1 LSRQHR
7 RISFSGLA
15 LRPSP
20 DLLRSPA
27 GRRLL
32 ALLDTIAAAEL
43 PHRRGTIGLIGM
55 PRTTQFDTSDNR
67 HEMSRRSLVRPGV
80 ALALVLFAAGA
91 GIGAYRLIAG
101 QSLERA
107 HAPAAVSQKSVPNL
121 VRDGSRIVVPE
132 GSPLRG
138 KLTIG
143 TVTQQQIDRT
153 LQLPAIVE
161 AEPARTVKVLPP
173 VAGRLIDLKIQ
184 LGERVE
190 RGQELAVIDSS
201 DLAQAYADEDK
212 ARSAVKMT
220 KQALDRAVA
229 LEKYSAGS
237 VKDRQQAE
245 NDHAQ
250 AQAELERTQSRLRAI
265 GVVADLKEEGR
276 KLSLKA
282 PVSGSVIDLQVARGA
297 HLNDTT
303 AAIMTIANLDEIW
316 VTANVPEKDTAL
328 VAQGQAVDVVFAA
341 YPGEVFKGRVLFV
354 SDILDPDT
362 RRTKVRIAFQNPNM
376 RLKPNMF
383 ASATF
388 VTPKQTVPI
397 VPTTAVV
404 LRNEADQVFVEIA
417 PWTFEARPIEI
428 DFQQGNQAVIAHGLE
443 AGQRVVVRG
452 AVLLND

>member
-1 LSRQHR
+1 
-7 RISFSGLA
+7 
-15 LRPSP
+15 
-20 DLLRSPA
+20 
-27 GRRLL
+27 
-32 ALLDTIAAAEL
+32 
-43 PHRRGTIGLIGM
+43 M

-190 RGQELAVIDSS
+190 QGQELAVIDSS

-328 VAQGQAVDVVFAA
+328 VAHGQAVDVVFAA

-428 DFQQGNQAVIAHGLE
+428 DFQQENQAVIAHGLE

>member
-1 LSRQHR
+1 
-7 RISFSGLA
+7 
-15 LRPSP
+15 
-20 DLLRSPA
+20 
-27 GRRLL
+27 
-32 ALLDTIAAAEL
+32 
-43 PHRRGTIGLIGM
+43 M

-80 ALALVLFAAGA
+80 ALALILFAAGA

-303 AAIMTIANLDEIW
+303 AAIMTIANLAEIW

>member
-1 LSRQHR
+1 
-7 RISFSGLA
+7 
-15 LRPSP
+15 
-20 DLLRSPA
+20 
-27 GRRLL
+27 
-32 ALLDTIAAAEL
+32 
-43 PHRRGTIGLIGM
+43 M
-55 PRTTQFDTSDNR
+55 PRTTQFDTADNR
-67 HEMSRRSLVRPGV
+67 HETSQSSFKRWGV
-80 ALALVLFAAGA
+80 VLTLVLFAAGGGVA
-91 GIGAYRLIAG
+91 AYWLNSWDSRARL
-101 QSLERA
+101 
-107 HAPAAVSQKSVPNL
+107 PVAVPQKSVPNL
-121 VRDGSRIVVPE
+121 VREGSRIAIPE
-132 GSPLRG
+132 GSPLRS
-138 KLTIG
+138 KLMIG
-143 TVTQQQIDRT
+143 TVAAKEIQRT
-153 LQLPAIVE
+153 LELPAVVE
-161 AEPARTVKVLPP
+161 ADPARTMKVLPP

-220 KQALDRAVA
+220 KQTLDRAVA

-250 AQAELERTQSRLRAI
+250 AQAELERAQSRLRAI
-265 GVVADLKEEGR
+265 GASADPKLEGR

-297 HLNDTT
+297 HLNDPT

-316 VTANVPEKDTAL
+316 VTANVAEKDTAL
-328 VAQGQAVDVVFAA
+328 AAQGQAVDVVFTA

-362 RRTKVRIAFQNPNM
+362 RRTKVRIAFQNPDM

-383 ASATF
+383 ANATF
-388 VTPKQTVPI
+388 MTPKRMVPI
-397 VPTTAVV
+397 VPATAVV

-428 DFQQGNQAVIAHGLE
+428 DFQQGDQAVIAHGLQ
-443 AGQRVVVRG
+443 AGERVVVKG

>member
-1 LSRQHR
+1 
-7 RISFSGLA
+7 
-15 LRPSP
+15 
-20 DLLRSPA
+20 
-27 GRRLL
+27 
-32 ALLDTIAAAEL
+32 
-43 PHRRGTIGLIGM
+43 M

-91 GIGAYRLIAG
+91 GIGAYRFIAS

-107 HAPAAVSQKSVPNL
+107 YAPAAVSQKSVPNL

-173 VAGRLIDLKIQ
+173 VAGRLVDLKVQ

-265 GVVADLKEEGR
+265 GASADLKEEGR

-297 HLNDTT
+297 HLNDPT

-316 VTANVPEKDTAL
+316 VTANAPEKDTAL

-341 YPGEVFKGRVLFV
+341 YPGEVFRGRILFV

-362 RRTKVRIAFQNPNM
+362 RRTKVRIAFQNPDM

-388 VTPKQTVPI
+388 VTPKRTVPI

-404 LRNEADQVFVEIA
+404 LRNEADQVLVEIA

-443 AGQRVVVRG
+443 AGQRVIVRG

>member
-1 LSRQHR
+1 
-7 RISFSGLA
+7 
-15 LRPSP
+15 
-20 DLLRSPA
+20 
-27 GRRLL
+27 
-32 ALLDTIAAAEL
+32 
-43 PHRRGTIGLIGM
+43 M
-55 PRTTQFDTSDNR
+55 PRTTSFEISNKPHETSQ
-67 HEMSRRSLVRPGV
+67 RRLARPGAV
-80 ALALVLFAAGA
+80 LALVLFAAGV
-91 GIGAYRLIAG
+91 GVGGYKLIAN
-101 QSLERA
+101 SPDERA
-107 HAPAAVSQKSVPNL
+107 RAPLAVPQKRAHL
-121 VRDGSRIVVPE
+121 VREGSRVEIPE
-132 GSPLRG
+132 GSPLRS

-143 TVTQQQIDRT
+143 TVAQQQIDRT
-153 LQLPAIVE
+153 LQLPAMVE
-161 AEPARTVKVLPP
+161 ADPTRTVKVLPP
-173 VAGRLIDLKIQ
+173 VAGRLIDLKVQ

-212 ARSAVKMT
+212 ARSVVKMT

-250 AQAELERTQSRLRAI
+250 AQAELERAQSRLRAI
-265 GVVADLKEEGR
+265 GVPADSKQEGR

-297 HLNDTT
+297 HLNDVT

-328 VAQGQAVDVVFAA
+328 VTQGQAVDVVFSA
-341 YPGEVFKGRVLFV
+341 YPSEVFKGRVLFV

-362 RRTKVRIAFQNPNM
+362 RRTKVRIAFANPGI

-383 ASATF
+383 ANATF
-388 VTPKQTVPI
+388 TTMKQTVMT

-417 PWTFEARPIEI
+417 PWTFEARSVEI
-428 DFQQGNQAVIAHGLE
+428 DFQQGDQAVIARGLE
-443 AGQRVVVRG
+443 PGQHVVVKG

>member
-1 LSRQHR
+1 
-7 RISFSGLA
+7 
-15 LRPSP
+15 
-20 DLLRSPA
+20 
-27 GRRLL
+27 
-32 ALLDTIAAAEL
+32 
-43 PHRRGTIGLIGM
+43 M

-91 GIGAYRLIAG
+91 GIGVYRLIAG

-250 AQAELERTQSRLRAI
+250 AQAELERTQARLRAI

-303 AAIMTIANLDEIW
+303 AAIMTIANLAEIW

-428 DFQQGNQAVIAHGLE
+428 DFQQGNQAVIAHGLK

>member
-1 LSRQHR
+1 
-7 RISFSGLA
+7 
-15 LRPSP
+15 
-20 DLLRSPA
+20 
-27 GRRLL
+27 
-32 ALLDTIAAAEL
+32 
-43 PHRRGTIGLIGM
+43 M
-55 PRTTQFDTSDNR
+55 P
-67 HEMSRRSLVRPGV
+67 
-80 ALALVLFAAGA
+80 
-91 GIGAYRLIAG
+91 
-101 QSLERA
+101 
-107 HAPAAVSQKSVPNL
+107 QKAVPNL
-121 VRDGSRIVVPE
+121 VREGSRVTIPE
-132 GSPLRG
+132 GSPLRS

-143 TVTQQQIDRT
+143 MVVKQEIHNT
-153 LQLPAIVE
+153 LKLPAVVE
-161 AEPARTVKVLPP
+161 ADPTRTVKVLPP
-173 VAGRLIDLKIQ
+173 VAGHLIDLKIQ

-190 RGQELAVIDSS
+190 RGQELGLIDSS

-220 KQALDRAVA
+220 KQTLDRALA

-237 VKDRQQAE
+237 IKDRQQAE

-250 AQAELERTQSRLRAI
+250 AQAELERAQSRLRAI
-265 GVVADLKEEGR
+265 GVSAERKEDGR

-297 HLNDTT
+297 HLNDPT

-316 VTANVPEKDTAL
+316 VTANVPEKDTTL
-328 VAQGQAVDVVFAA
+328 VAHGQAVDVVFTA

-362 RRTKVRIAFQNPNM
+362 RRTKVRIAFQNPDI

-388 VTPKQTVPI
+388 MTPKQTVPI

-404 LRNEADQVFVEIA
+404 LRNEADQVFVEVA
-417 PWTFEARPIEI
+417 PWTFEARPVEIE
-428 DFQQGNQAVIAHGLE
+428 FQQGNQAIIAHGLQ
-443 AGQRVVVRG
+443 AGERVVVKG

>member
-1 LSRQHR
+1 
-7 RISFSGLA
+7 
-15 LRPSP
+15 
-20 DLLRSPA
+20 
-27 GRRLL
+27 
-32 ALLDTIAAAEL
+32 
-43 PHRRGTIGLIGM
+43 M
-55 PRTTQFDTSDNR
+55 PQTTRFDTSENR
-67 HEMSRRSLVRPGV
+67 HKTARRSLVRPGAV
-80 ALALVLFAAGA
+80 LALVLFAAGA
-91 GIGAYRLIAG
+91 GIGAYRLIA
-101 QSLERA
+101 SSSVEPA
-107 HAPAAVSQKSVPNL
+107 HAPVAASQKSVPNL
-121 VRDGSRIVVPE
+121 VRDGSQILVPE

-143 TVTQQQIDRT
+143 TVAQRQVERT
-153 LQLPAIVE
+153 LQLPAVVE
-161 AEPARTVKVLPP
+161 ADPTRTVKVLPP

-250 AQAELERTQSRLRAI
+250 AQAELERAQSRLRAI
-265 GVVADLKEEGR
+265 GASADPKQEGR

-297 HLNDTT
+297 HLNDPT

-328 VAQGQAVDVVFAA
+328 VAQGQAVDVVFTA

-362 RRTKVRIAFQNPNM
+362 RRTKVRIAFQNPDM

-383 ASATF
+383 ANATF
-388 VTPKQTVPI
+388 MTPKRAVPT

-404 LRNEADQVFVEIA
+404 LRNEADHVFVEVA
-417 PWTFEARPIEI
+417 PWTFEARPVRI
-428 DFQQGNQAVIAHGLE
+428 DFQHGDEAVITGGLA
-443 AGQRVVVRG
+443 AGEHVVVKG

>member
-1 LSRQHR
+1 
-7 RISFSGLA
+7 
-15 LRPSP
+15 
-20 DLLRSPA
+20 
-27 GRRLL
+27 
-32 ALLDTIAAAEL
+32 
-43 PHRRGTIGLIGM
+43 M
-55 PRTTQFDTSDNR
+55 PRTTQFDTADNR
-67 HEMSRRSLVRPGV
+67 HETSQSSFKRWGV
-80 ALALVLFAAGA
+80 VLTLVLFAAGGGVA
-91 GIGAYRLIAG
+91 AYWLNSWDSRARL
-101 QSLERA
+101 
-107 HAPAAVSQKSVPNL
+107 PVAVPQKSVPNL
-121 VRDGSRIVVPE
+121 VREGSRIAIPE
-132 GSPLRG
+132 GSPLRS
-138 KLTIG
+138 KLMIG
-143 TVTQQQIDRT
+143 TVAAKEIQRT
-153 LQLPAIVE
+153 LELPAVVE
-161 AEPARTVKVLPP
+161 ADPARTVKVLPP

-220 KQALDRAVA
+220 KQTLDRAVA

-250 AQAELERTQSRLRAI
+250 AQAELERAQSRLRAI
-265 GVVADLKEEGR
+265 GASADPKLEGR

-297 HLNDTT
+297 HLNDPT
-303 AAIMTIANLDEIW
+303 AAIMTIAN
-316 VTANVPEKDTAL
+316 
-328 VAQGQAVDVVFAA
+328 
-341 YPGEVFKGRVLFV
+341 PGEVFKGRVLFV

-362 RRTKVRIAFQNPNM
+362 RRTKVRIAFQNPDM

-383 ASATF
+383 ANATF
-388 VTPKQTVPI
+388 MTPKRMVPI
-397 VPTTAVV
+397 VPATAVV

-428 DFQQGNQAVIAHGLE
+428 DFQQGDQAVIAHGLQ
-443 AGQRVVVRG
+443 AGERVVVKG